1 MFEIISIA
9 AAAAAGIG
17 GFAATK
23 DFAKRKLRFVDVI
36 HSRPAPWIAGGI
48 AALVAAPVVALL
60 PIVGA
65 GTALLFGAG
74 VGLGVRSA
82 QKERHLL
89 E

>member
-1 MFEIISIA
+1 MFAIIGMA

-17 GFAATK
+17 GYAATK
-23 DFAKRKLRFVDVI
+23 DFAKRKLRFVDVV
-36 HSRPAPWIAGGI
+36 HSRPAPWIAGGV
-48 AALVAAPVVALL
+48 AALLAAPVVALL